1 MQKLQATAFVCSLV
15 FLPLI
20 SPCQT
25 TPAPQQGMQMC
36 ISGGGSGD
44 VPGCPATSEPAS
56 VVGTVLAPAAR
67 DKLMREARQSYYNLP
82 SHGLK
87 EFSCQVL
94 PDWDAFFNNKIL
106 KVDAAGRD
114 QLLPALRKERFRVV
128 VGATGAASVSRQ
140 SGAAS
145 SSAAV
150 AARVRQST
158 SGIDQMVTGFFQTW
172 SSYAFGSLFPE
183 DSSGLQVEEAANK
196 YRLTR
201 TSASSEILIV
211 MNKDLTIEHTDVES
225 SKVSARLDPA
235 FMSTKEGLL
244 LTSYKGKVNMLD
256 QAWDASGK
264 ISYQTVGGYQL
275 PHIVNTVVG
284 LPGGQ
289 QLALPLTFA
298 NCQVKGQ

>member
-1 MQKLQATAFVCSLV
+1 MQKLYAAAFVCSLV

-25 TPAPQQGMQMC
+25 TPAAQQGMQMC
-36 ISGGGSGD
+36 ISGGGSGN

-56 VVGTVLAPAAR
+56 VAGTVLAPAAR
-67 DKLMREARQSYYNLP
+67 DKLMRDARQSYYNLP
-82 SHGLK
+82 SLGLK

-94 PDWDAFFNNKIL
+94 PDWDMMYKNL
-106 KVDAAGRD
+106 KVDAAVRD

-128 VGATGAASVSRQ
+128 VGATGAASLSHQ

-145 SSAAV
+145 SNAAV

-158 SGIDQMVTGFFQTW
+158 SGIDPMVTGFFQTW

-196 YRLTR
+196 YRLTH
-201 TSASSEILIV
+201 TSASSETLIV
-211 MNKDLTIEHTDVES
+211 MNKGLTIEHTDVKS

-244 LTSYKGKVNMLD
+244 LTSYKGKVSMLD
-256 QAWDASGK
+256 QVWDASGK

-289 QLALPLTFA
+289 QLAMPLTFA